1 MAHPE
6 VVIYDCKLFIRL
18 STADVLNVLLL
29 SIIVKFFLR
38 RKRKSFSV
46 VAATEEEVED
56 RVMRQKSKLFLHL
69 IAAKERERKENEK
82 ERLKK

>member
-1 MAHPE
+1 MAHSE
-6 VVIYDCKLFIRL
+6 VVIYDFKLFIRL

-46 VAATEEEVED
+46 VAATEEEED

-69 IAAKERERKENEK
+69 IAAKERKEGK
-82 ERLKK
+82 